1 MNISDYLLDVADWR
15 KVQSVEHIRTMLSC
29 VCKAISNAQA
39 AQTAVLERI
48 AAALEAGRGEPEVAP
63 KAMRSLPVDPDA
75 TIEGATIE
83 GAYVRKPSIDLNM
96 GLYGFGGV
104 YRDEQ
109 RGSWFAMELDPEFKA
124 DSPEDLRDVAAL
136 FRDDYA
142 DALEWIA
149 DEWQEQLDAGEV
161 HLLEPD
167 NDDDIADED
176 NELEDALFRDDYADA
191 LEWIADEWQEQLDA
205 GEVHLLEP
213 DNDDD
218 IADEDNE
225 LEDEQ

>member
-1 MNISDYLLDVADWR
+1 MNNSNYLEALRELWLEHGSEPDEELHPEDYGRYVAARMGEARRPDSR
-15 KVQSVEHIRTMLSC
+15 LSEFD
-29 VCKAISNAQA
+29 AWARRERREQD
-39 AQTAVLERI
+39 TADDTHGVRVALERI

-63 KAMRSLPVDPDA
+63 KAMRSLPVDPD
-75 TIEGATIE
+75 ATIE

-161 HLLEPD
+161 RLMEPD
-167 NDDDIADED
+167 NDP
-176 NELEDALFRDDYADA
+176 
-191 LEWIADEWQEQLDA
+191 
-205 GEVHLLEP
+205 EV
-213 DNDDD
+213 
-218 IADEDNE
+218 A
-225 LEDEQ
+225 